1 MDIQYGILKFSFLGM
16 LGARDRE
23 VEEEEE
29 EEASGRGLNED
40 TQAWV
45 AM

>member
-1 MDIQYGILKFSFLGM
+1 M

-23 VEEEEE
+23 VAEEEEE

>member
-1 MDIQYGILKFSFLGM
+1 MESWNFPFLGI
-16 LGARDRE
+16 LGARDWE
-23 VEEEEE
+23 VEEEE

-40 TQAWV
+40 TQAWL